1 MSAAGVKSAN
11 FNMRM
16 DPQTKSSAES
26 LFRELGMT
34 LPQAVNMFI
43 ARALSVGGMPFD
55 MKMPRY
61 NRERLRRLCR
71 RRLILAAAR

>member
-1 MSAAGVKSAN
+1 MSAAGAKSAN

-43 ARALSVGGMPFD
+43 ARAMTDEAYLQELYRAYS
-55 MKMPRY
+55 
-61 NRERLRRLCR
+61 
-71 RRLILAAAR
+71 I